1 MRVCVGL
8 SASLS
13 ASASVSVS
21 VYLCRFLRV
30 YTSKYLIGNRSLL
43 GLYNCIKE
51 I

>member
-1 MRVCVGL
+1 MRVCVAL
-8 SASLS
+8 SAS
-13 ASASVSVS
+13 ASASVSVC